1 MDNVEQFRQRGHVTY
16 TAANQ
21 EQLNKDWAAIASM
34 SREAW
39 RANARR
45 QKRRERL
52 GFIAY
57 SLALAA
63 TAFLLGWLTAQ

>member
-21 EQLNKDWAAIASM
+21 EQLNKDWAALTSI

-45 QKRRERL
+45 QERRERL

-57 SLALAA
+57 SFALAA
-63 TAFLLGWLTAQ
+63 TAFLSGWWAGQ